1 MVEFNDNSRI
11 NGDLIPVEF
20 DIIIIIG
27 LEIADRV
34 ESRFIAIFV
43 ELALIYFVIII
54 SNDCWDFNIFHY
66 W

>member
-54 SNDCWDFNIFHY
+54 SNDC
-66 W
+66 